1 MLKIRLS
8 RGGAKRR
15 PFYRIVVSDSRSPRD
30 GSFIEKIGTYDPL
43 LADDKAARVQFDQDR
58 LTYWLSK
65 GAQPT
70 DRIAAFLGKA
80 GLRPVPQRSNPDKAK
95 PKAKAQERLAA
106 RQAAAEAGAAAA
118 ETGAEAPAA

>member
-8 RGGAKRR
+8 RGGAKKR

-30 GSFIEKIGTYDPL
+30 GDFIEKIGTYNPL
-43 LADDKAARVQFDQDR
+43 LADDKAERVKWNEDR
-58 LTYWLSK
+58 LTYWLGK

-70 DRIAAFLGKA
+70 DRIARFLGKA
-80 GLRPVPQRSNPDKAK
+80 GLRPAPQRSNPNKAK

-106 RQAAAEAGAAAA
+106 RQAAESGEAA
-118 ETGAEAPAA
+118 GAEAPAQQ